1 VTAVCRLV
9 LVHGLTGVRA
19 RAGFLAPKDFLAGCA
34 ALGVTLNDAEEAYVR
49 SLVATDAAGNIKWE
63 DFINLF

>member
-1 VTAVCRLV
+1 MSVVVVC
-9 LVHGLTGVRA
+9 
-19 RAGFLAPKDFLAGCA
+19 AGFLAPKDFLAGCA

-49 SLVATDAAGNIKWE
+49 SLVTTDAEGNIKWD